1 MTSGRGQS
9 VTNFN
14 MRVTLTLCL
23 YCYGELRIFKNTN
36 QHFIAVTGATNT
48 FQDSD
53 YYEYSDKIK
62 EYSDQIAFDTVSI
75 ALVLPIF

>member
-1 MTSGRGQS
+1 MVSWEY
-9 VTNFN
+9 FN
-14 MRVTLTLCL
+14 IQT
-23 YCYGELRIFKNTN
+23 I
-36 QHFIAVTGATNT
+36 HFIAVTGAANT

-75 ALVLPIF
+75 ALVLPIFW